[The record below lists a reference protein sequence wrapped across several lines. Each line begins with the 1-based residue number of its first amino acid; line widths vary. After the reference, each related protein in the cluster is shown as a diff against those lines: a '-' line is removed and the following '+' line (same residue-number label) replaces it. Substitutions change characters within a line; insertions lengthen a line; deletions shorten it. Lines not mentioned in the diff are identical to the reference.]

1 MAIIRNC
8 KIAEACFAPF
18 VDEILEKED
27 AQVLQEHLQG
37 CPDCLVLQRYFVKG
51 HSSA

>member
-18 VDEILEKED
+18 VDEIP
-27 AQVLQEHLQG
+27 EHGRRASL
-37 CPDCLVLQRYFVKG
+37 PWTPARVPRLP
-51 HSSA
+51 